1 MGVPEVAGLFGTV
14 PAGDTS
20 PGLPAAT
27 GLAEGIVGVTAG
39 GDKTVDAVGVTL
51 PVEGLVGV
59 VTGLDTDAA
68 GADAGLTPDTTVV
81 MDGAKPGH
89 LPQVICTCRV
99 YSAQAFCHN
108 SSSSSSNSRA
118 AAAAAHSIAHT

>member
-1 MGVPEVAGLFGTV
+1 MPEIAGLFGT
-14 PAGDTS
+14 AGDTS

-27 GLAEGIVGVTAG
+27 GLAEGTVGVTAG
-39 GDKTVDAVGVTL
+39 GDKTVGAVGVTL
-51 PVEGLVGV
+51 PVEGVVGV
-59 VTGLDTDAA
+59 LTGLDTDAA

-99 YSAQAFCHN
+99 YSAQALCHN
-108 SSSSSSNSRA
+108 SSSSSSSSS
-118 AAAAAHSIAHT
+118 HSIAHT